1 MMSLLLLKKNG
12 LFGLMTVDGK
22 MIFPPLYSEI
32 SEYSNGLIAV
42 RKDKLWGYLDEE
54 GQVAIPFQFT
64 EAKKFSA
71 KGAAPV
77 KFNHSPSSW
86 GLIDRTGKQLNK
98 KLKFDQGYHAI
109 SEFSEEG
116 LAIAQHYKTYCLLG
130 EDGQVVN
137 NQFYASIHKLDLS
150 NTYLMRGLSSYVA
163 VNEDMDVI
171 FRSEKSYD
179 EIYFMSHGM
188 RQVVMDDLVGY
199 VDETGREVIPCQYQL
214 AYEFAENGLAPVQ
227 FDNGL
232 FGYINK
238 QNEAV
243 IAPQFD
249 DASIFESD
257 LAPVSKDGNT
267 WFINEKGEDVFGMT
281 FADASHFA
289 GGLSN
294 VTLHTGQ
301 TAFVNTSGQIVF
313 YYPSEWEVEKFTD
326 KDITTFKVG
335 DEVGIINKQ
344 GDVVVS
350 ACCESLKVSEFGNLH
365 PYKQNGLWGYIDG
378 EGNIVFKNQFLQAST
393 FGSNGLAS
401 VQIERSV
408 AVEDQDQET
417 EEDDDIIIE
426 MDEEKSF
433 IWNIINEDGQILFK
447 SEDFDS
453 LSGFGSSPY
462 AYCVEDGKYYF
473 INAEG
478 VRFGQG
484 DEFMSSFNDGEAIA
498 LQSGSYKHFD
508 AFGQELNLDKFGVV
522 RLSKDFELMIDL
534 DFEVEEN

>member
-1 MMSLLLLKKNG
+1 MSLLLLKKNG

-249 DASIFESD
+249 DASIFEAG

-378 EGNIVFKNQFLQAST
+378 DGNIVFKNQFLQAST

-433 IWNIINEDGQILFK
+433 IWNIINEDGQILFQ

>member
-1 MMSLLLLKKNG
+1 MSLLLLKKNG

-22 MIFPPLYSEI
+22 MLFPPLYSEI

-64 EAKKFSA
+64 EVKKFSA

-249 DASIFESD
+249 DASIFEAG

-313 YYPSEWEVEKFTD
+313 YYPSEWEVEKFTS

-378 EGNIVFKNQFLQAST
+378 DGNIVFKNQFLQAST

-433 IWNIINEDGQILFK
+433 IWNIINEDGQILFQ

>member
-1 MMSLLLLKKNG
+1 MSLLLLKKNG

-22 MIFPPLYSEI
+22 MLFPPLYSEI

-64 EAKKFSA
+64 EAKKFSS

-86 GLIDRTGKQLNK
+86 GIIDRTGKQLNK
-98 KLKFDQGYHAI
+98 KLAFDQGYHAI

-130 EDGQVVN
+130 EDGQIVN

-150 NTYLMRGLSSYVA
+150 NTYLIRELSSYIA

-179 EIYFMSHGM
+179 EIYSMSHGM

-214 AYEFAENGLAPVQ
+214 AYEFAENGLAPAQ

-249 DASIFESD
+249 DASVFVGG

-301 TAFVNTSGQIVF
+301 TAFINTSGQIVF
-313 YYPSEWEVEKFTD
+313 YYPSEWEVEKFTS

-401 VQIERSV
+401 VQMERAV
-408 AVEDQDQET
+408 AVEDQEQET

-426 MDEEKSF
+426 MDEERSV
-433 IWNIINEDGQILFK
+433 IWNIVNEDGQILFQ
-447 SEDFDS
+447 SEDLDF

-462 AYCVEDGKYYF
+462 AYCVEDDKYYF

-478 VRFGQG
+478 VRFGKG
-484 DEFMSSFNDGEAIA
+484 DEFMSTFSDGEAIA
-498 LQSGSYKHFD
+498 LQSGYFKYLD
-508 AFGQELNLDKFGVV
+508 ALGQELNLDKFGMV
-522 RLSKDFELMIDL
+522 RLSEDFELMVDL

>member
-22 MIFPPLYSEI
+22 MLFPPLYSEI

-64 EAKKFSA
+64 EVKKFSA

-238 QNEAV
+238 KNEAV

-249 DASIFESD
+249 DASIFESG

-408 AVEDQDQET
+408 AVEDQET

>member
-1 MMSLLLLKKNG
+1 MSLLLLKKNG